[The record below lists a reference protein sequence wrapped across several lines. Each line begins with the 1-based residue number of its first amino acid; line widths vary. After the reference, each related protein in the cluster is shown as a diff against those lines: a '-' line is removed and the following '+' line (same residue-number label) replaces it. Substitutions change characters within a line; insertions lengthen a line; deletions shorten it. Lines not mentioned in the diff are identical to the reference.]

1 MSIIEPNLWNK
12 FLTQTEKEIE
22 STFSLKVEVKHKLLS
37 FYNELSRFWWWKL
50 VLINENYH
58 S

>member
-1 MSIIEPNLWNK
+1 MSISEPNLWNK

-37 FYNELSRFWWWKL
+37 LYNELSRF
-50 VLINENYH
+50 
-58 S
+58 